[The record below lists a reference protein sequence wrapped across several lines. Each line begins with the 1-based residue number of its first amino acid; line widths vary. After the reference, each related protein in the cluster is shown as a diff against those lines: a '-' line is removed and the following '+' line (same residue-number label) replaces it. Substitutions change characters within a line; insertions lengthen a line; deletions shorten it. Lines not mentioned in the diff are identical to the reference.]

1 MEYFFIAYLAML
13 VFLFTKLRRLQHSP
27 SFQAAFGLLILVPL
41 SLALNAIGVLP
52 VPAPALDASSVS
64 ASWYHIDWPAAIMYV
79 ALTFSMFNLG
89 RSLFEPA
96 DSK

>member
-41 SLALNAIGVLP
+41 SLALAAIGAFPNAVGS
-52 VPAPALDASSVS
+52 DD
-64 ASWYHIDWPAAIMYV
+64 WYNFNWPAAIQFIV
-79 ALTFSMFNLG
+79 LTLSMFNLG

>member
-1 MEYFFIAYLAML
+1 MEFFFIAYLAML
-13 VFLFTKLRRLQHSP
+13 VFLFTKLRRLQQSA

-41 SLALNAIGVLP
+41 SSALNTIGVFPELGAIGQ
-52 VPAPALDASSVS
+52 SIH
-64 ASWYHIDWPAAIMYV
+64 WYHIDWPAAIMYV

-89 RSLFEPA
+89 RALFEPA

>member
-27 SFQAAFGLLILVPL
+27 SFQAAFGLLILVPF
-41 SLALNAIGVLP
+41 SLALDTIGVFPRLGQMGGTIH
-52 VPAPALDASSVS
+52 
-64 ASWYHIDWPAAIMYV
+64 WYHIHWPAAIMYV

-89 RSLFEPA
+89 RSLFETA

>member
-41 SLALNAIGVLP
+41 SLALDTIGVFP
-52 VPAPALDASSVS
+52 EMDASSVS
-64 ASWYHIDWPAAIMYV
+64 ASWYHFNWPAAISSIV
-79 ALTFSMFNLG
+79 LTLSMFNLG

>member
-27 SFQAAFGLLILVPL
+27 SFQAAFGLLILVPF
-41 SLALNAIGVLP
+41 SLVLDTIGVFP
-52 VPAPALDASSVS
+52 DAVGFAESH
-64 ASWYHIDWPAAIMYV
+64 WYNFNWSAAISSLV
-79 ALTFSMFNLG
+79 LTLSMFNLG
-89 RSLFEPA
+89 RSLFETA

>member
-27 SFQAAFGLLILVPL
+27 SFQAAFGLLILVPF
-41 SLALNAIGVLP
+41 SLALDTIGVFP
-52 VPAPALDASSVS
+52 ELDPSSVP
-64 ASWYHIDWPAAIMYV
+64 ASWYHFNWPAAISSIV
-79 ALTFSMFNLG
+79 LTLSMFNLG

>member
-41 SLALNAIGVLP
+41 SGALQTIGVFPELGSMP
-52 VPAPALDASSVS
+52 QTIY
-64 ASWYHIDWPAAIMYV
+64 WYHINWPAAIQSIV
-79 ALTFSMFNLG
+79 LTLSMFNLG
-89 RSLFEPA
+89 RALFEPA

>member
-41 SLALNAIGVLP
+41 SLALDTIGVFP
-52 VPAPALDASSVS
+52 ELDASSGYA
-64 ASWYHIDWPAAIMYV
+64 ASWYHFNWPAAISSIV
-79 ALTFSMFNLG
+79 LTLSMFNLG

>member
-27 SFQAAFGLLILVPL
+27 SFQAAFGLLILVPF
-41 SLALNAIGVLP
+41 SLVLETIGVFPNDAVAEPNWYNFNWPNAISSIVLT
-52 VPAPALDASSVS
+52 L
-64 ASWYHIDWPAAIMYV
+64 
-79 ALTFSMFNLG
+79 SMFNLG
-89 RSLFEPA
+89 RSLFETA